1 MLSAL
6 WMEVSTILDMDQD
19 FQHLRRGKEAT
30 DLWEETLSGPAFLL
44 ATEWS
49 CGERLS
55 VHSVSVSRSEYL
67 LALGSLPGAWV
78 DVSLVS
84 H

>member
-1 MLSAL
+1 
-6 WMEVSTILDMDQD
+6 MEVSTILDMDQD
-19 FQHLRRGKEAT
+19 FQHQRRGKGTT

-49 CGERLS
+49 CGESLS

-67 LALGSLPGAWV
+67 LSSGSSPGAWV
-78 DVSLVS
+78 DVFLVS